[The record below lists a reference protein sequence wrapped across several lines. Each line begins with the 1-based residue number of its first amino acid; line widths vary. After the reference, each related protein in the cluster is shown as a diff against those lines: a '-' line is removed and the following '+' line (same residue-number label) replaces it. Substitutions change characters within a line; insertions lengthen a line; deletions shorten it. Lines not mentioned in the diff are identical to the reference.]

1 MKIRGEL
8 RSKYFLK
15 DYCKKGKNLKPIER
29 IEHKERFTKRGK
41 EWTGEARR
49 KEFSVRE
56 VKKERQVSTIKSKDI
71 FLTDLL
77 YAL

>member
-15 DYCKKGKNLKPIER
+15 DYCKKGKNVKPIER

-49 KEFSVRE
+49 K
-56 VKKERQVSTIKSKDI
+56 KDRSAQLKAKTS
-71 FLTDLL
+71 FLQT